1 MIEVKNPLA
10 RHGVFWMLMMP
21 TMAILALPA
30 LLAPSSFS
38 VSAEEVTFFERVL
51 DRDVVTITAVA
62 DSWFNALFIQ
72 THIASSVRDFF
83 NGGQAGGNELL
94 RRSGS
99 LSRSYNDALWLM
111 LYRGLWRLAGLWPVV
126 IAIMLSLGLP
136 CLIDGLM
143 VRARKA
149 YNFQFHNP
157 VFFWSASHSLVL
169 ILGLGVFLP
178 FLPIALTPAFLAGF
192 TVLLCVGLWVT
203 ASNFQTG
210 N

>member
-1 MIEVKNPLA
+1 MIEVNNPLA
-10 RHGVFWMLMMP
+10 KHGVFWMFVMP
-21 TMAILALPA
+21 TLALLALPA
-30 LLAPSSFS
+30 LLSPASFV
-38 VSAEEVTFFERVL
+38 VSAQEITFFEHTLARNVPG
-51 DRDVVTITAVA
+51 ITAAA
-62 DSWFNALFIQ
+62 DRWFETLFIQ
-72 THIASSVRDFF
+72 THIAPAVRDFF
-83 NGGQAGGNELL
+83 NSGQVGSNDLL

-111 LYRGLWRLAGLWPVV
+111 VYRGLWRLAGLWPVV
-126 IAIMLSLGLP
+126 IAIALSLGLP

-143 VRARKA
+143 VRARKS
-149 YNFQFHNP
+149 YNFEFHNP

-192 TVLLCVGLWVT
+192 TVLLCLGLWVT